1 MSSSYSESKRRQQ
14 IISLLDPSGNDQ
26 SLLSLDYEKLKSE
39 LDKKTNSLVEFKHED
54 YFNINDIL
62 TSGMNRDDEL
72 ALVKFHLTKK
82 EEDVKKLAAMLR
94 VKEDEL
100 YLRERNLTAL
110 EKKSKSPLRTRID
123 GEFDQESH
131 NVTPGRISASPSA
144 YQSFIYKPESRNSQ
158 SEQLITSAIINAF
171 ETNNHTDTVG
181 LSPGS
186 PIQVPGEMIN
196 GSLSEEEAI
205 LKAIQQSEKE
215 ANDIIDRPFE
225 ESHSRIAEIRSVPIQ
240 QNKITAESLRSE
252 GKSPYYMLQNKPEDV
267 TDELLDNLYRMLV
280 DRNFTGVKEFFA
292 NKELPVHILRWI
304 KTLKFNDTTLTQML
318 LSKPVYIH
326 KCLRPYE

>member
-1 MSSSYSESKRRQQ
+1 MSTSYSESRRRQQ
-14 IISLLDPSGNDQ
+14 IIGLLDPSGNDQ
-26 SLLSLDYEKLKSE
+26 SLLSLDYEKLKTE
-39 LDKKTNSLVEFKHED
+39 LDRRTNSLVEFKHED
-54 YFNINDIL
+54 YFNISNIP

-72 ALVKFHLTKK
+72 ALVKFHLNKK

-94 VKEDEL
+94 SKEDEL
-100 YLRERNLTAL
+100 YLRERNLNSL
-110 EKKSKSPLRTRID
+110 ERKSKSPSRSRVD
-123 GEFDQESH
+123 SEFDQESY
-131 NVTPGRISASPSA
+131 NFKSGKSSASPSS
-144 YQSFIYKPESRNSQ
+144 YQSFIYKPESKNTQ
-158 SEQLITSAIINAF
+158 SEQLITSAIIDSL
-171 ETNNHTDTVG
+171 ETNNQNDSPR

-186 PIQVPGEMIN
+186 PFQVQSEIIN

-215 ANDIIDRPFE
+215 ANDIIDKPFE
-225 ESHSRIAEIRSVPIQ
+225 ESQSRIAEIRSIPIQ
-240 QNKITAESLRSE
+240 QNKITAESLRAE

-267 TDELLDNLYRMLV
+267 TDELLDSLYKILV
-280 DRNFTGVKEFFA
+280 DRNFVIVKEFLA

-304 KTLKFNDTTLTQML
+304 RTLKYNDTTLAQML